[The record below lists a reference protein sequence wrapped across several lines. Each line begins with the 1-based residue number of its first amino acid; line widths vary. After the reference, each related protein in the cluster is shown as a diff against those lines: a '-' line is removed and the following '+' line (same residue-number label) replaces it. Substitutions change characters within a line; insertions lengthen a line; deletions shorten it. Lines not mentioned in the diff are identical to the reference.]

1 MSNQWLR
8 LWHDMPTDPKW
19 RTIARVSGQSIA
31 LVQAVYLHL
40 LVDASRNVTRG
51 HATVTAEDL
60 ASALDVTD
68 EQIESVMA
76 AMQGR
81 VIDGQAI
88 TGWDRRQPKRE
99 DAGSPESGAKS
110 AAQRKR
116 EQRAR
121 AKGVDVTSVTENVT
135 SHETSRDGVTPALE
149 QAPDALDLDA
159 LHDAD
164 SNAVSLVNT
173 GLRGHVTQCHGASRN
188 VTTDKDKD
196 KEESKEQE
204 PPLTP
209 QGGKSAKA
217 AKFDALTACPPNASP
232 EAWAAY
238 CDLRKAKRAPLTE
251 KACQLI
257 AKKLAEHPDPDAV
270 LNLSTQNGWTG
281 VFPEQVTSHAASQQ
295 NRGQGAIS
303 AVDAVKQAIA
313 AREAGEALAAAAGQA
328 VAQDGGDLRPALDGE
343 FRRVG

>member
-68 EQIESVMA
+68 DQIESVMA

-99 DAGSPESGAKS
+99 DAGSPETGAKS

-116 EQRAR
+116 EQRER
-121 AKGVDVTSVTENVT
+121 LRGVTNVTESVTCHEESRNSVT
-135 SHETSRDGVTPALE
+135 CATGEAYEKAAVAAGKAVEATHETRTAAG
-149 QAPDALDLDA
+149 LDA
-159 LHDAD
+159 
-164 SNAVSLVNT
+164 
-173 GLRGHVTQCHGASRN
+173 GVTQCHAMSRN

-196 KEESKEQE
+196 KEESKEQKHTPL
-204 PPLTP
+204 PPSAVA
-209 QGGKSAKA
+209 GGFAEFWSAYPLKKAKA
-217 AKFDALTACPPNASP
+217 TA
-232 EAWAAY
+232 EKAWAKLKPSA
-238 CDLRKAKRAPLTE
+238 DLQAAILSAIAAHKLSADWQRDGGQYIPHPTTWLNQRRWEDEVTHASSTRSDSVRPL
-251 KACQLI
+251 
-257 AKKLAEHPDPDAV
+257 
-270 LNLSTQNGWTG
+270 
-281 VFPEQVTSHAASQQ
+281 
-295 NRGQGAIS
+295 S

-313 AREAGEALAAAAGQA
+313 EREARSAAAGQA
-328 VAQDGGDLRPALDGE
+328 VDQDGGTLWEEMDGE
-343 FRRVG
+343 FRCVG

>member
-51 HATVTAEDL
+51 HVTVTAEDL

-68 EQIESVMA
+68 DQIESVMA

-99 DAGSPESGAKS
+99 DAGSPETGAKS

-116 EQRAR
+116 EQRER
-121 AKGVDVTSVTENVT
+121 LRGVTNVTESVTCHEESRNSVT
-135 SHETSRDGVTPALE
+135 CATGEAYEKAAVAAGKAVEATHETRMVAG
-149 QAPDALDLDA
+149 LDA
-159 LHDAD
+159 
-164 SNAVSLVNT
+164 
-173 GLRGHVTQCHGASRN
+173 GVTQCHAASRN

-204 PPLTP
+204 HTPIPPSAVA
-209 QGGKSAKA
+209 GGFAEFWSAYPLKKAKA
-217 AKFDALTACPPNASP
+217 TA
-232 EAWAAY
+232 EKAWAKLKPST
-238 CDLRKAKRAPLTE
+238 DLQAAILS
-251 KACQLI
+251 AI
-257 AKKLAEHPDPDAV
+257 AAHKLSADWQRDGGQYIPHPTTWLNQRRWEDEVIHARSQRPD
-270 LNLSTQNGWTG
+270 
-281 VFPEQVTSHAASQQ
+281 Q
-295 NRGQGAIS
+295 NRPRS
-303 AVDAVKQAIA
+303 AVDEVREAIA
-313 AREAGEALAAAAGQA
+313 AREAAEAAAAAAGQA
-328 VAQDGGDLRPALDGE
+328 VAEDGGDLRPALDGE

>member
-68 EQIESVMA
+68 DQIESVMA

-99 DAGSPESGAKS
+99 DGGSPETGAKS

-116 EQRAR
+116 EQRQR
-121 AKGVDVTSVTENVT
+121 NSVTNVT
-135 SHETSRDGVTPALE
+135 DSVTCHEMSRSCVTGALE
-149 QAPDALDLDA
+149 QSPEIAGSDASNNTE
-159 LHDAD
+159 
-164 SNAVSLVNT
+164 SNAGGPGNT
-173 GLRGHVTQCHGASRN
+173 GLSDHVTQCHAMSRN

-196 KEESKEQE
+196 KEESKEQKHTPL
-204 PPLTP
+204 PPSAAATGFDAFWSAYPL
-209 QGGKSAKA
+209 KKAKA
-217 AKFDALTACPPNASP
+217 TAVK
-232 EAWAAY
+232 AWAKLKPGA
-238 CDLRKAKRAPLTE
+238 DLQAAILSAIATQRASADWQRDGGQYIP
-251 KACQLI
+251 
-257 AKKLAEHPDPDAV
+257 HPTTWLNQRRWEDEVTHARSQRPD
-270 LNLSTQNGWTG
+270 
-281 VFPEQVTSHAASQQ
+281 Q
-295 NRGQGAIS
+295 NRPRS
-303 AVDAVKQAIA
+303 AVDEV
-313 AREAGEALAAAAGQA
+313 REAIWRREAAEAAAAAVGQA
-328 VAQDGGDLRPALDGE
+328 VAEDDRDLRPALDGE

>member
-19 RTIARVSGQSIA
+19 RTIARVSGQPIA

-99 DAGSPESGAKS
+99 DGGSPETGAKS

-116 EQRAR
+116 EQRQREREDA
-121 AKGVDVTSVTENVT
+121 
-135 SHETSRDGVTPALE
+135 SHGASHDESR
-149 QAPDALDLDA
+149 
-159 LHDAD
+159 
-164 SNAVSLVNT
+164 S
-173 GLRGHVTQCHGASRN
+173 VTQCHARE
-188 VTTDKDKD
+188 DKD
-196 KEESKEQE
+196 KEESKEQKHTPI
-204 PPLTP
+204 PPKGAATGFAEFWSAYPL
-209 QGGKSAKA
+209 KKAKA
-217 AKFDALTACPPNASP
+217 TA
-232 EAWAAY
+232 EKAWAKLKPSA
-238 CDLRKAKRAPLTE
+238 DLQAAILS
-251 KACQLI
+251 AI
-257 AKKLAEHPDPDAV
+257 AAHKLSADWQRDGGQYIPHPTTWLNQRRWEDEVIHARSQRPD
-270 LNLSTQNGWTG
+270 
-281 VFPEQVTSHAASQQ
+281 Q
-295 NRGQGAIS
+295 NRPRS
-303 AVDAVKQAIA
+303 AVDEVKQAIA
-313 AREAGEALAAAAGQA
+313 AREAQPALAGQA
-328 VAQDGGDLRPALDGE
+328 VVEDGGAVRPPLDGE

>member
-68 EQIESVMA
+68 DQIESVMA

-99 DAGSPESGAKS
+99 DSGSPETGAKS

-116 EQRAR
+116 EQRQREREDA
-121 AKGVDVTSVTENVT
+121 
-135 SHETSRDGVTPALE
+135 SHGASHDESR
-149 QAPDALDLDA
+149 
-159 LHDAD
+159 
-164 SNAVSLVNT
+164 N
-173 GLRGHVTQCHGASRN
+173 VTQCHARE
-188 VTTDKDKD
+188 DKD
-196 KEESKEQE
+196 KEESKEQKHTPI
-204 PPLTP
+204 PPKGAETGFAEFWSAYPL
-209 QGGKSAKA
+209 KKAKA
-217 AKFDALTACPPNASP
+217 TA
-232 EAWAAY
+232 
-238 CDLRKAKRAPLTE
+238 E
-251 KACQLI
+251 KAWTKLKPSADLQAVILSAI
-257 AKKLAEHPDPDAV
+257 AAHKLSADWQRDGGQYIPHPTTWLNQRRWEDEVIHARSQRPD
-270 LNLSTQNGWTG
+270 
-281 VFPEQVTSHAASQQ
+281 Q
-295 NRGQGAIS
+295 NRPRS
-303 AVDAVKQAIA
+303 AVDEVKQAIA
-313 AREAGEALAAAAGQA
+313 AREAQPALAGQA
-328 VAQDGGDLRPALDGE
+328 VVEDGGAVRPPLDGE